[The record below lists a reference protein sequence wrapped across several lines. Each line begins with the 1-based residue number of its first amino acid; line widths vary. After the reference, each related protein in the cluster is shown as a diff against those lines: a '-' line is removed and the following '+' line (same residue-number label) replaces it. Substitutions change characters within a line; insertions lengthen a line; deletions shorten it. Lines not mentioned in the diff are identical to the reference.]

1 MLKLA
6 HEYEKELDSL
16 LYQHFY
22 DKKNQWYYGGE
33 DHKQR
38 MRIVKDKMQYVS
50 VDKDGKFNGFIS
62 CRYKKEEH
70 KVTAL
75 VLISFNNNNPALM
88 KDLISF
94 FYMMYKDYETKS
106 LSFAIYR
113 DAPFYP
119 QALKAMNMFGK
130 PIIEQSDRRYKLADG
145 LLHYLDN
152 FTLEASTIDFDKAE
166 KFLRVGEQNG

>member
-1 MLKLA
+1 
-6 HEYEKELDSL
+6 
-16 LYQHFY
+16 
-22 DKKNQWYYGGE
+22 
-33 DHKQR
+33 
-38 MRIVKDKMQYVS
+38 MQYVS

-62 CRYKKEEH
+62 CRYREEEH
-70 KVTAL
+70 KATAL
-75 VLISFNNNNPALM
+75 VLISFNNNNPTLM

-94 FYMMYKDYETKS
+94 FYMMYKDYEVKS

-145 LLHYLDN
+145 LLHYLDS

-166 KFLRVGEQNG
+166 KFLRVGG

>member
-1 MLKLA
+1 
-6 HEYEKELDSL
+6 
-16 LYQHFY
+16 
-22 DKKNQWYYGGE
+22 
-33 DHKQR
+33 

-50 VDKDGKFNGFIS
+50 VDKEGKFNGFIS
-62 CRYKKEEH
+62 CRYKEEEH
-70 KVTAL
+70 KATAL

-130 PIIEQSDRRYKLADG
+130 PIIKQSDRRYKLADG
-145 LLHYLDN
+145 LLHYLDS

>member
-1 MLKLA
+1 
-6 HEYEKELDSL
+6 
-16 LYQHFY
+16 
-22 DKKNQWYYGGE
+22 
-33 DHKQR
+33 

-50 VDKDGKFNGFIS
+50 VDKEGKFNGFIS
-62 CRYKKEEH
+62 CRYKEEEH
-70 KVTAL
+70 KATAL

-166 KFLRVGEQNG
+166 KFLRVGE

>member
-1 MLKLA
+1 
-6 HEYEKELDSL
+6 
-16 LYQHFY
+16 
-22 DKKNQWYYGGE
+22 
-33 DHKQR
+33 
-38 MRIVKDKMQYVS
+38 MRVVKDKMQYVS

-70 KVTAL
+70 KATAL

-152 FTLEASTIDFDKAE
+152 FTLEVSTIDFDKAE

>member
-1 MLKLA
+1 
-6 HEYEKELDSL
+6 
-16 LYQHFY
+16 
-22 DKKNQWYYGGE
+22 
-33 DHKQR
+33 
-38 MRIVKDKMQYVS
+38 MRVVKDKMQYVS
-50 VDKDGKFNGFIS
+50 IDKDGKFNGFIS
-62 CRYKKEEH
+62 CRYKEEEH
-70 KVTAL
+70 KATAL
-75 VLISFNNNNPALM
+75 VLISFNNNNPTLM

-130 PIIEQSDRRYKLADG
+130 PIIKQSDRRYKLADG
-145 LLHYLDN
+145 LLHYLDS

>member
-1 MLKLA
+1 
-6 HEYEKELDSL
+6 
-16 LYQHFY
+16 
-22 DKKNQWYYGGE
+22 
-33 DHKQR
+33 

-62 CRYKKEEH
+62 CRYKEEEH
-70 KVTAL
+70 KATAL

-130 PIIEQSDRRYKLADG
+130 PIIEQSNRRYKLADG
-145 LLHYLDN
+145 LLHYLDS
-152 FTLEASTIDFDKAE
+152 FTLEVSTIDFDKAE

>member
-1 MLKLA
+1 
-6 HEYEKELDSL
+6 
-16 LYQHFY
+16 
-22 DKKNQWYYGGE
+22 
-33 DHKQR
+33 

-50 VDKDGKFNGFIS
+50 VDKEGKFNGFIS
-62 CRYKKEEH
+62 CRYKEEEH
-70 KVTAL
+70 KATAL

-119 QALKAMNMFGK
+119 QALKAMNIFGK

>member
-1 MLKLA
+1 
-6 HEYEKELDSL
+6 
-16 LYQHFY
+16 
-22 DKKNQWYYGGE
+22 
-33 DHKQR
+33 
-38 MRIVKDKMQYVS
+38 MRVVKDKMQYVS

-62 CRYKKEEH
+62 CRYKEEEH
-70 KVTAL
+70 EATAL

-130 PIIEQSDRRYKLADG
+130 PIIKQSDRRYKLADG

>member
-1 MLKLA
+1 
-6 HEYEKELDSL
+6 
-16 LYQHFY
+16 
-22 DKKNQWYYGGE
+22 
-33 DHKQR
+33 

-62 CRYKKEEH
+62 CRYKEEEH
-70 KVTAL
+70 KATAL

-130 PIIEQSDRRYKLADG
+130 PIIKQSDRRYKLADG

>member
-1 MLKLA
+1 
-6 HEYEKELDSL
+6 
-16 LYQHFY
+16 
-22 DKKNQWYYGGE
+22 
-33 DHKQR
+33 
-38 MRIVKDKMQYVS
+38 MRVVKDKMQYVS

-70 KVTAL
+70 KATAL

-94 FYMMYKDYETKS
+94 FYMMYKDYEVKS

-130 PIIEQSDRRYKLADG
+130 PIIEQTDRRYKLADG
-145 LLHYLDN
+145 FLHYLDN